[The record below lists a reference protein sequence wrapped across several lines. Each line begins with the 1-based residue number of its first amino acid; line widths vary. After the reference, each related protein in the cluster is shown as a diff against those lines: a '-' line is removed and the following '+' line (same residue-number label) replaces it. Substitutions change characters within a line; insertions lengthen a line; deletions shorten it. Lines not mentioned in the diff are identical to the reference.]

1 MRIFFIKK
9 KTNVQLHGKMSRGL
23 CNEVYCRNSKQRVS
37 CAISANFKNVLCNLL
52 EIVRN
57 KTRVLILALSPW
69 CLLAIFPNCEKNK
82 SQRKYN
88 FIPQIY
94 NIIMFS
100 LLLASTKKNN
110 VMMIRFSC
118 TLFNCTMYNKIIFL
132 LRLNCVLNENIIL
145 TTNTKHSQIQNNANT
160 QNLMVAQGCVDLD
173 GEDDVSMT

>member
-1 MRIFFIKK
+1 MK
-9 KTNVQLHGKMSRGL
+9 
-23 CNEVYCRNSKQRVS
+23 
-37 CAISANFKNVLCNLL
+37 
-52 EIVRN
+52 
-57 KTRVLILALSPW
+57 
-69 CLLAIFPNCEKNK
+69 KNK

-132 LRLNCVLNENIIL
+132 LRKHNSHNQHKTL
-145 TTNTKHSQIQNNANT
+145 TNTKQCKHSK
-160 QNLMVAQGCVDLD
+160 LD
-173 GEDDVSMT
+173 GGPRLRGS